1 MCIGVADVLGAACC
15 ALAASIH
22 REVHASARSVCETI
36 FAPPLAQPH
45 NCTKG
50 VGPDPRS
57 PLS

>member
-50 VGPDPRS
+50 VGPRIPAQ
-57 PLS
+57 